1 MKETRNHLMTI
12 LVFAI
17 VFALGIVVL
26 FETDTMTAG
35 LYTGETQS
43 EFFWTAFMELLT
55 LGCVFLGLR
64 LFKFNK
70 VHAELVSKKHNALSK
85 WGTLRL
91 VMILAPMVANT
102 YLYYLY
108 MNTTFVYMAI
118 IGLLCLPFVFP
129 TMSRCEA
136 EVEDD
141 K

>member
-1 MKETRNHLMTI
+1 MAIM
-12 LVFAI
+12 VFAI
-17 VFALGIVVL
+17 VFALGVVAL

-64 LFKFNK
+64 LFKFK
-70 VHAELVSKKHNALSK
+70 TVHVDLVSRKYVALRA
-85 WGTLRL
+85 WGALRL
-91 VMILAPMVANT
+91 VMLLAPMVANT
-102 YLYYLY
+102 YLYYLF
-108 MNTTFVYMAI
+108 MNTTFGYMAI
-118 IGLLCLPFVFP
+118 IGLLCIPFVFP
-129 TMSRCEA
+129 TLSRCEA

>member
-1 MKETRNHLMTI
+1 MTI
-12 LVFAI
+12 LVFAV
-17 VFALGIVVL
+17 VFTLGIVVL

-35 LYTGETQS
+35 LYAGESKS

-55 LGCVFLGLR
+55 LGCVFFGLR
-64 LFKFNK
+64 LFKFKK
-70 VHAELVSKKHNALSK
+70 VHTALVTEKHYALGR

-91 VMILAPMVANT
+91 VMLLAPMVANT
-102 YLYYLY
+102 YLYYVF
-108 MNTTFVYMAI
+108 MNTTFGYMAI

-129 TMSRCEA
+129 TMGRCEA